1 MGLRAWRLDRN
12 LGAVIKAYVHEIGD
26 QMNDSEN
33 PGGRGLA
40 VGGFAMVCGAWLI
53 ASLLV
58 PTLPLWEE
66 VSFYSILFS
75 VGLTGGMWFALSL
88 WAAIP
93 AAAMILA
100 IRRVLERRYGSAVGW
115 SSVPAAGALLFFFA
129 TDIGDIVRFRLNK
142 ASYDQVVADA
152 RASKCSKQVQ
162 ERGDIA
168 IDGIDCD
175 PITVIFTWGG
185 FGSIWHGIVYDAGD
199 EIIRSPQDRSFTWK
213 NRPIGSLL
221 SCSGAKRE
229 LGDHYYRAGGS
240 YTAGKDDC
248 G

>member
-1 MGLRAWRLDRN
+1 M
-12 LGAVIKAYVHEIGD
+12 IKAYWYVHDISD
-26 QMNDSEN
+26 QMNDSET
-33 PGGRGLA
+33 PVGRGAA
-40 VGGFAMVCGAWLI
+40 VRGFATVCGAWLI
-53 ASLLV
+53 ASVLI
-58 PTLPLWEE
+58 PALPLWEAM
-66 VSFYSILFS
+66 FFCFLLFS
-75 VGLTGGMWFALSL
+75 FGLTGGMWLALSL

-100 IRRVLERRYGSAVGW
+100 MRRVLERRYGSAVGW
-115 SSVPAAGALLFFFA
+115 FSVPAAGVFLFFFA

-142 ASYDQVVADA
+142 ASYDRVVADA
-152 RASKCSKQVQ
+152 HANKCSKQVH

-199 EIIRSPQDRSFTWK
+199 EIMRSPQDRSTAWK
-213 NRPIGSLL
+213 NRPIGNLL
-221 SCSGAKRE
+221 SCSGAKGA
-229 LGDHYYRAGGS
+229 LGEHYYRAGGS
-240 YTAGKDDC
+240 YTAGKNDC